1 MAFQKKQILQKIEE
15 KIEQYQNDI
24 EFDLSQIMIKEQTP
38 RFFVFFK
45 KLFRIPHSPKYL
57 TREEADIFLSDQD
70 NYRFEDIADWIEFT
84 EMKENLDFLYTMK
97 ERVNEAPNGL
107 IELFGPEKRLLES
120 NWRW

>member
-1 MAFQKKQILQKIEE
+1 MAFHKKRILQKIEE

-24 EFDLSQIMIKEQTP
+24 EFELSQKMIKDQTS

-57 TREEADIFLSDQD
+57 TREEADNFLSNQD
-70 NYRFEDIADWIEFT
+70 NYRFENIADWIEYV

-97 ERVNEAPNGL
+97 ERVTDEPDGL
-107 IELFGPEKRLLES
+107 IELFAPERELLES
-120 NWRW
+120 RWRW